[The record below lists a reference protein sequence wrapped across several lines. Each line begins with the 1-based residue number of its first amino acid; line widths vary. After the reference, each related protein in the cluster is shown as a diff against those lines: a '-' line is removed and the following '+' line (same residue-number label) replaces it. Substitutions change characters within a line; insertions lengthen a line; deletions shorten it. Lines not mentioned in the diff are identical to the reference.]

1 MNCKILPKVE
11 LHVHL
16 DCCLSF
22 EVVKKIRP
30 DISNLYYKE
39 KFTGSSC
46 SCLKDYISCADNAV
60 ELMQTKEE
68 LELVTIDLFDQLK
81 SDNVVYVEIRFAPLL
96 HTNKGLTPYE
106 IVRIIS
112 EITSEQSKSTG
123 IEAGL
128 ILCTLRHY
136 SSSQSMET
144 VKLVNEFKNTNVVGF
159 DIAADEAGHPL
170 DNHIDAFKFAFE
182 NKIFCTAHA
191 GEALGPE
198 SVIETLDKI
207 KPLRIGHGVRS
218 VEDSS
223 LLNKLKN
230 NSIHLELCFTSNI
243 VTKVYDNYMDHPIDI
258 LFKKGLSISVNSDG
272 RTISDTDLNQEY
284 EKLQENFNW
293 PNKNFL
299 QCNIDAMKSSFTN
312 QKTKDKIIS
321 LLEASYN

>member
-1 MNCKILPKVE
+1 
-11 LHVHL
+11 
-16 DCCLSF
+16 
-22 EVVKKIRP
+22 
-30 DISNLYYKE
+30 
-39 KFTGSSC
+39 
-46 SCLKDYISCADNAV
+46 
-60 ELMQTKEE
+60 
-68 LELVTIDLFDQLK
+68 
-81 SDNVVYVEIRFAPLL
+81 
-96 HTNKGLTPYE
+96 
-106 IVRIIS
+106 
-112 EITSEQSKSTG
+112 
-123 IEAGL
+123 
-128 ILCTLRHY
+128 
-136 SSSQSMET
+136 MET

-284 EKLQENFNW
+284 EKLKENFNW

-321 LLEASYN
+321 LLETSYN

>member
-1 MNCKILPKVE
+1 
-11 LHVHL
+11 
-16 DCCLSF
+16 
-22 EVVKKIRP
+22 
-30 DISNLYYKE
+30 
-39 KFTGSSC
+39 
-46 SCLKDYISCADNAV
+46 
-60 ELMQTKEE
+60 MQTKEE

-96 HTNKGLTPYE
+96 HTNKGLNPYE
-106 IVRIIS
+106 IVKIIS
-112 EITSEQSKSTG
+112 EITYEQSKSTG
-123 IEAGL
+123 IDAGL

-230 NSIHLELCFTSNI
+230 NNIHLELCFTSNI
-243 VTKVYDNYMDHPIDI
+243 VTKMYDNYMDHPIDI